1 MSRIFLDS
9 SILVESLKGNDSAV
23 KIIEALKEK
32 EVLLVI
38 NPIVFSEVTYLFMKY
53 VFSML
58 NSLAMFDVNAE
69 TVSIAEEL
77 MLNYN
82 LLPNDALI
90 LATCKYYGIK
100 YLASLDTDFEKVC
113 EAEKINLINNPEKQE
128 GFVFD
133 GMQGNS
139 NRKNS
144 RGLGG
149 SKVN

>member
-113 EAEKINLINNPEKQE
+113 EAEKINLINNPEKA
-128 GFVFD
+128 
-133 GMQGNS
+133 
-139 NRKNS
+139 
-144 RGLGG
+144 GG
-149 SKVN
+149 IRF

>member
-23 KIIEALKEK
+23 RIIEVLKEK
-32 EVLLVI
+32 EALFII
-38 NPIVFSEVTYLFMKY
+38 NPIVFSEVTYLFIKY
-53 VFSML
+53 AGKSRMRELFLML
-58 NSLAMFDVNAE
+58 NSLAMFEVGAE

-100 YLASLDTDFEKVC
+100 YLASLDTDFERVC
-113 EAEKINLINNPEKQE
+113 EAEKVTLINNPEKAGE
-128 GFVFD
+128 IRF
-133 GMQGNS
+133 
-139 NRKNS
+139 
-144 RGLGG
+144 
-149 SKVN
+149 